1 MASVTTETKHL
12 TTEELLALP
21 DDGVRR
27 WLINGELREG
37 EMTVR
42 NWIHSAIMVKLSF
55 ALEQWRQQ
63 LTGPRGVALCG
74 ESGIKI
80 SANPDSTVGVD
91 VAYISPEVMA
101 QQSGKSALIE
111 GVPTLV
117 VEILSPSSKLSDINE
132 KIDLYLSA
140 GVPLVWTIDPMRRT
154 ATVYRPNTP
163 DRLVTENESLS
174 GEDVLSGLSIP
185 LKQLFE

>member
-1 MASVTTETKHL
+1 MASVATETKFM

-37 EMTVR
+37 ETTVR

-80 SANPDSTVGVD
+80 SPNNTIGVD

-111 GVPTLV
+111 GIPTLI

-132 KIDLYLSA
+132 KLDLYLSA

-174 GEDVLSGLSIP
+174 GEDVLPGLSIP